1 MNFVYTVRP
10 CENFVKPIFCGKM
23 QFLDGIIMKKLFLA
37 GVFLRGE
44 EARFIDAPAR
54 PFYHEMTSCPVSV
67 TST

>member
-44 EARFIDAPAR
+44 EVRFIDAPAR